1 MGISLKSFG
10 TFRTQNVTF
19 WSAVFRALDTLQPV
33 YLSNEILPHISCEG
47 AKTCAGF
54 AIWGPLVII
63 SLSV

>member
-1 MGISLKSFG
+1 MSLFG
-10 TFRTQNVTF
+10 QPDLGLCTPSTQYT
-19 WSAVFRALDTLQPV
+19 V